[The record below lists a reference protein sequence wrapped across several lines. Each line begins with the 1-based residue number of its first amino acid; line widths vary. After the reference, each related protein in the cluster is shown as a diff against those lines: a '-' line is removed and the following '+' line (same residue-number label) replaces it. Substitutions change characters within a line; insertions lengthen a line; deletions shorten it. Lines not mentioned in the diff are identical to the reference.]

1 MMYKKLLTKT
11 VTASVLMLSPL
22 PIIASQAFADDAG
35 IRDVIFAQ
43 NPSTS
48 SPSLR
53 HRSTPEGA
61 GIPQTHV
68 SQMIKSSAGRHGVP
82 EWLALRVAWVE
93 SRHRCGVANPRTG
106 ASGPLQVLPSTAR
119 AMGYSGGAGGLR
131 NCGTGLEYGMRHLA
145 MCYRLAGGNQA
156 AAARCHLS
164 GPGAMH
170 ARTGANRGYVAK
182 VYAGG

>member
-1 MMYKKLLTKT
+1 MMYKNLLTKT
-11 VTASVLMLSPL
+11 TAASFLLLSPL
-22 PIIASQAFADDAG
+22 PFIASNAVADDAG
-35 IRDVIFAQ
+35 VREVAISQ
-43 NPSTS
+43 NSSTS
-48 SPSLR
+48 SINLR
-53 HRSTPEGA
+53 HRSTSDGA

-68 SQMIKSSAGRHGVP
+68 SQMIKHSAGRHGVP

-119 AMGYSGGAGGLR
+119 AMGYNGGAGGLR

-182 VYAGG
+182 VYAGS